1 MNRAAAAV
9 WVALGVLGA
18 GALGAEPSRAQLD
31 FFESRIRPILA
42 NNCYKCH
49 SQQAE
54 KVKGGLLLDTRDG
67 LLKGGKTGPGI
78 VPGDPDRSLLT
89 EAVGYTNAALHM
101 PPNGE
106 KLSAAQ
112 VTDLVAWV

>member
-1 MNRAAAAV
+1 MNRPAAAV
-9 WVALGVLGA
+9 WIALGILSA

-67 LLKGGKTGPGI
+67 LLKGGKTGPGV
-78 VPGDPDRSLLT
+78 VPGDPDRSLLI
-89 EAVGYTNAALHM
+89 EAGRHTN
-101 PPNGE
+101 P
-106 KLSAAQ
+106 
-112 VTDLVAWV
+112 DLQT